1 MVTSVLLLG
10 ICLVF
15 IIMHLKS
22 RRPKNFPPG
31 PTALPFLGNMHNLS
45 PSNPLNDIEKLRRVY
60 GNVYSLYM
68 GHRAAVV
75 ISGTKALK
83 EALVSKSVDFAGRPQ
98 DMFMN
103 DVVEQRGV
111 VLADYGPAWK
121 EHRRFALTTMR
132 NFGMGKQSMED
143 RILGEIQ
150 YTIDFLEKNTG
161 KTLSPNVMFHSIS
174 SNVVSLVL
182 FGMRY
187 EHDGPFMTKL
197 VNSFDDVNKT
207 INGPWAF
214 LYDSFHWVRYL
225 PLPFTKAFKAR
236 QVWITVKD
244 IIIPIINE
252 HKKNRVPGEPQD
264 FVDCYLDELEKR
276 GDDGSSFCPEE
287 LFMFCLSLYGA
298 GTDTI
303 SSTLLTGFL
312 YLMTKPHIQ
321 ERCQK
326 EIDQVLEGKDVFT
339 FEDRHNMP
347 YVQAVIH
354 EIQRTANIVPLSV
367 FHATTKD
374 TQFMG
379 YSIPKGTIIIP
390 NLSSALS
397 EEGQWKF
404 PHEFNPEN
412 FLNDKGEFVKPDAFL
427 AFSAGSRVCLGEGLA
442 RMELFLILVSLLRRF
457 RFIWPEDAGEPD
469 YELLFGITMT
479 TKPYNMKVELRAAQ

>member
-121 EHRRFALTTMR
+121 EHRRFALMTMR

-236 QVWITVKD
+236 QTVKD

-479 TKPYNMKVELRAAQ
+479 TKPYNMKVELRAQL